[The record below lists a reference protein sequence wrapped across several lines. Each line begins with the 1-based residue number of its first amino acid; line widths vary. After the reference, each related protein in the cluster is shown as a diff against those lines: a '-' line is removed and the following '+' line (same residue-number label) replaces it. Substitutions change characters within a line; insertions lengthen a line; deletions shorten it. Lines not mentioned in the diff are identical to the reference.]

1 MRGRYFIMK
10 NSSKV
15 SNFIFSV
22 LFFIILNLLGSYLVG
37 DVSFWVSVFSF
48 AIVKYADLNGD
59 SLIFSNSNFKGITL
73 PVIILF
79 SIGVFVAFFWKNSLY
94 PWYFDLFIVIC
105 FGTSLAVLQKNF
117 WNWFNKKF

>member
-1 MRGRYFIMK
+1 MRF
-10 NSSKV
+10 NSNGSKFV
-15 SNFIFSV
+15 LRV
-22 LFFIILNLLGSYLVG
+22 LFFIILSLFGNYLVG
-37 DVSFWVSVFSF
+37 DVSFAVSVFSF
-48 AIVKYADLNGD
+48 AIVNYAELNGD

-79 SIGVFVAFFWKNSLY
+79 SVGVFVAFFWKHSLY

-117 WNWFNKKF
+117 WHWFNKL